1 MEDVVIAL
9 SCCDDDD
16 AFVFSR
22 MSDLAVLV
30 SVLAWCRASFFL
42 AAMTSR
48 CNALEDAAS
57 EHANAVASVH
67 PDIHA
72 VCRGANEHPIKVTV
86 RAVVRS
92 SLIKTAV

>member
-1 MEDVVIAL
+1 
-9 SCCDDDD
+9 
-16 AFVFSR
+16 

-30 SVLAWCRASFFL
+30 SVLAWCRTSFFL
-42 AAMTSR
+42 AAMTSP

-57 EHANAVASVH
+57 EHANAAASGH

-72 VCRGANEHPIKVTV
+72 VCCGANEHPIKVTV

-92 SLIKTAV
+92 SLMKTAL

>member
-1 MEDVVIAL
+1 
-9 SCCDDDD
+9 
-16 AFVFSR
+16 

-30 SVLAWCRASFFL
+30 LVLAWCRTSFFL
-42 AAMTSR
+42 AAMPSP
-48 CNALEDAAS
+48 CDALEDAAS

-72 VCRGANEHPIKVTV
+72 VCCGANEHPIKVAV

-92 SLIKTAV
+92 SLIKTVV

>member
-1 MEDVVIAL
+1 
-9 SCCDDDD
+9 
-16 AFVFSR
+16 
-22 MSDLAVLV
+22 
-30 SVLAWCRASFFL
+30 L
-42 AAMTSR
+42 AAMTSP

-72 VCRGANEHPIKVTV
+72 VRCGANEHPIKLAV

-92 SLIKTAV
+92 SLIKTAL